1 MYCIKKFI
9 IYNDFQKINLTFSS
23 RLPKN
28 VNAQTTNKPVYFEIP
43 LFAGILSV
51 WWADMSLI
59 IKAAWPIL

>member
-1 MYCIKKFI
+1 MMYCIKKFI

-51 WWADMSLI
+51 
-59 IKAAWPIL
+59 